1 MQDPYITVQ
10 DPYSTVRI
18 RGVGARSVSVE
29 YGAGRL
35 PSLHREVACSA
46 ARRVGCV
53 EVPCAATSAVR
64 VSRRRPRQ
72 WRCAPLPPQA
82 FIVGD
87 RFTAADLTF
96 ASLASPLLSVPQFA
110 AIFPPHRFPPQL
122 QSTTQALRA
131 TPAGQHALKCY
142 ASFRFASLAPDGM
155 NLLPS
160 DPSANLQRPLTI
172 RSGGPRN
179 NFLAL
184 TAAVLV
190 VATPCALIVQQLYT
204 RRAIDASRSNTG
216 S

>member
-1 MQDPYITVQ
+1 LLKQLGRHGAPWVE
-10 DPYSTVRI
+10 
-18 RGVGARSVSVE
+18 GVLFSLAVDSGALVPNMRRAMHISAE
-29 YGAGRL
+29 
-35 PSLHREVACSA
+35 SA
-46 ARRVGCV
+46 ARSREEIDAIFD
-53 EVPCAATSAVR
+53 EVSAT
-64 VSRRRPRQ
+64 
-72 WRCAPLPPQA
+72 LEGKA

-204 RRAIDASRSNTG
+204 RRAIDANRSNTG